1 MKDDLDRLRA
11 LGQAPGQAPTVRD
24 ALAQVRARL
33 LDEATPDAG
42 LFVKLM
48 LVHRSISDWSG
59 MIEVCEGMPAALARQ
74 APIRQQRA
82 FAYNRRS
89 EAATKAGDD
98 AAAAADRSQAVTILE
113 ALQREQGMT
122 SETSGLLGR
131 IYKSQWLRARE
142 HDEPVQ
148 ARVFLRK
155 AAEAYRQG
163 FDTDW
168 RDVYPGINTVTLL
181 EALGGTQAQREKA
194 RLLPIVRFAAEQRLR
209 AANADYWDHATLLE
223 VLVLMREDDEAD
235 ARVEDALA
243 ADPEGWQTQTTA
255 DNLRII
261 ESVRRERGEETV
273 RLQTIIATL
282 A

>member
-1 MKDDLDRLRA
+1 
-11 LGQAPGQAPTVRD
+11 
-24 ALAQVRARL
+24 
-33 LDEATPDAG
+33 
-42 LFVKLM
+42 M

-59 MIEVCEGMPAALARQ
+59 MIEVCELMPAALARQ

-89 EAATKAGDD
+89 EAATKGGDE
-98 AAAAADRSQAVTILE
+98 AAAAADRSQALTILE
-113 ALQREQGMT
+113 ALQAEQGTT

-142 HDEPVQ
+142 QNEPVQ

-155 AAEAYRQG
+155 AVAAYRQG

-181 EALGGTQAQREKA
+181 EALGGTEANRDKT

-235 ARVEDALA
+235 AEVETCWPPSQRVGRHRRPRTTSGSSRAFDGSAVKKPAGSRPSSRPSREPAL
-243 ADPEGWQTQTTA
+243 
-255 DNLRII
+255 
-261 ESVRRERGEETV
+261 
-273 RLQTIIATL
+273 RLGG
-282 A
+282 